1 MAYEGLRA
9 GEQMNKHFEEL
20 EQAIYQEKTI
30 PELLPYREDLMDK
43 IDKLVVEQVSAL
55 LQAGELNKLFACFVV
70 AFLACRKKC
79 WRGR

>member
-55 LQAGELNKLFACFVV
+55 LQAGELNTLFAFFCCCFFGLQEEV
-70 AFLACRKKC
+70 LE
-79 WRGR
+79 G